1 MLILIS
7 GPSGAGKS
15 TFVRELLA
23 TEPRLEFSIS
33 TTTRPQREG
42 ETPGLQYHF
51 VDEAE
56 FDRLVA
62 AGAFVEWAQVHNHR
76 YGTRRNTLAE
86 IRARGALPLLDLDVQ
101 GGARI
106 IELYGPDVVSVFLF
120 PPSWDVLE
128 QRLRKR
134 GTEDEAVI
142 QRRLQNARWEV
153 GYADR
158 YEYYIVNDDL
168 DTAVGRL
175 RAILTA
181 EQCRRVRWRHPP
193 LGSIKG

>member
-23 TEPRLEFSIS
+23 TDTRLEFSIS

-42 ETPGLQYHF
+42 ETPGLQYQF
-51 VDEAE
+51 VGEAE
-56 FDRLVA
+56 FNRLVA
-62 AGAFVEWAQVHNHR
+62 AGAFVEWAQVHDHR
-76 YGTRRNTLAE
+76 YGTRRDNLAE
-86 IRARGALPLLDLDVQ
+86 IQARGALPLLDLDVQ
-101 GGARI
+101 GGSRI
-106 IELYGPDVVSVFLF
+106 IELYGQEVVSVFLF
-120 PPSWDVLE
+120 PPSWEVLE
-128 QRLRKR
+128 RRLRKR
-134 GTEDEAVI
+134 GTEDEAVL

-168 DTAVGRL
+168 ETAVGHM

-181 EQCRRVRWRHPP
+181 EQCRRIRWRYPP
-193 LGSIKG
+193 LGPIEG